1 MHARLGTG
9 RASSATS
16 DAAKHS
22 AARETTIAPF
32 DHLERAYQDLMRPRA
47 WARRDPG
54 LTLTIKPWCGTPVQR
69 PLRCGS
75 PRWTRE

>member
-22 AARETTIAPF
+22 AATETTIAPF
-32 DHLERAYQDLMRPRA
+32 GHLERVYQDLMAPEGLGPPRS
-47 WARRDPG
+47 R
-54 LTLTIKPWCGTPVQR
+54 LTLTIKP
-69 PLRCGS
+69 
-75 PRWTRE
+75 